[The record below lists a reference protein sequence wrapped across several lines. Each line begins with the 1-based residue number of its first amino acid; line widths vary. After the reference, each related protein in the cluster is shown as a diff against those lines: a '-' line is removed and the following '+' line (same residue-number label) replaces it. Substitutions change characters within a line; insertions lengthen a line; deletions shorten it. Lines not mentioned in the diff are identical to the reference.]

1 MTGQRILVVDDRAE
15 GRKLLALRLT
25 REGYAVR
32 EAEDGAA
39 ALALA
44 AAEPPDLVLLDVLMP
59 GMDGFEVCRRL
70 RAMPALQAVPVV
82 MVTSLEDTQDCIRGL
97 EAGADDV
104 IIKPFKPAELQARVR
119 SLLRVKQLHD
129 EGQRQREAL
138 AELSVTLELR
148 VAEGVSQV
156 ERLSRLKR
164 FFSPALVKAIV
175 DGSGDELM
183 RPHRREIAVC
193 FIDLRGFTAFAD
205 SAEAEEVMAVLAQ
218 FHGEVGPLVM
228 SHEGTLERFTGDGM
242 MVFFNDPLPQTR
254 PAERA
259 IRLAL
264 AVRDAV
270 AQLSLQWRSL
280 GYQLDVGIGI
290 AQGYATI
297 GPIGFEGRWDYAAI
311 GSATNLAARLCAEA
325 GAGQI
330 LISQRAMAT
339 AGLGLR
345 VESLGDLQLKGFV
358 RPVRVHWLLG
368 LEPGASPPT

>member
-1 MTGQRILVVDDRAE
+1 
-15 GRKLLALRLT
+15 
-25 REGYAVR
+25 
-32 EAEDGAA
+32 
-39 ALALA
+39 
-44 AAEPPDLVLLDVLMP
+44 
-59 GMDGFEVCRRL
+59 
-70 RAMPALQAVPVV
+70 
-82 MVTSLEDTQDCIRGL
+82 
-97 EAGADDV
+97 
-104 IIKPFKPAELQARVR
+104 
-119 SLLRVKQLHD
+119 
-129 EGQRQREAL
+129 
-138 AELSVTLELR
+138 
-148 VAEGVSQV
+148 
-156 ERLSRLKR
+156 
-164 FFSPALVKAIV
+164 
-175 DGSGDELM
+175 
-183 RPHRREIAVC
+183 
-193 FIDLRGFTAFAD
+193 
-205 SAEAEEVMAVLAQ
+205 
-218 FHGEVGPLVM
+218 
-228 SHEGTLERFTGDGM
+228 M

-368 LEPGASPPT
+368 LEPGAAPPT